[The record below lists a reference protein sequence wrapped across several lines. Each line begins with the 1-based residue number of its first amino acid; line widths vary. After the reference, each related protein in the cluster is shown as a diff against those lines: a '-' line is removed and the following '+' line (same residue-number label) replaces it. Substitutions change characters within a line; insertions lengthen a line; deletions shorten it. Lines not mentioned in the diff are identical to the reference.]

1 VKTTVVL
8 LLGLIAVGVG
18 YLAYTKYQKREMAAQ
33 LAEAIADPN
42 AYLVRSWSK
51 RAKLECD
58 IGVSDVITRQAPA
71 GTIPVSFTCKAS
83 TGIWKIAERSCS
95 ESERNEVSG
104 SAQFATGAPRKIGDV
119 YRPLHVL
126 CWDVVEKQ

>member
-1 VKTTVVL
+1 VKTAVIL
-8 LLGLIAVGVG
+8 LLTLIAAGVG
-18 YLAYTKYQKREMAAQ
+18 YLAYTNYQEREMATQ
-33 LAEAIADPN
+33 LAEAIADPD

-58 IGVSDVITRQAPA
+58 VGVSDVVTRQARA
-71 GTIPVSFTCKAS
+71 GAIPVSFTCRAS
-83 TGIWKIAERSCS
+83 TGIWKIAERGCTHA
-95 ESERNEVSG
+95 ESDLVSG
-104 SAQFATGAPRKIGDV
+104 SAQFATGLPRKVGDV